1 VPISPTSAIRHHGY
15 AIGPVQHRGSEV
27 TVIDSAPYA
36 VQVGEGK
43 LKVTSAWDDQP
54 PILY

>member
-27 TVIDSAPYA
+27 TVIDSVPYA

-54 PILY
+54 PFLY